1 MFGVPLSR
9 SLDLILSSSHVILG
23 SSGMN
28 SLSAFWQFRLE
39 RGFMS
44 KVCGTPWDGAKQE
57 IRSPGLAVTA
67 DYGHCFLWA
76 VKRVLNPA
84 VASQRVLPTNK
95 LVLGLLQYFRIW
107 RCLISVDK
115 LHFSLCYAGDTAL
128 VLRPA
133 VLCSTELCDIRA
145 QLCLCIHRF
154 WVFRKWF

>member
-1 MFGVPLSR
+1 MLSCLPAT
-9 SLDLILSSSHVILG
+9 SYLDLQGWTVCLLSD
-23 SSGMN
+23 SSGWKGG
-28 SLSAFWQFRLE
+28 LCQKFVEHLE
-39 RGFMS
+39 MEQNRR
-44 KVCGTPWDGAKQE
+44 
-57 IRSPGLAVTA
+57 IRSPRLAAIA

-76 VKRVLNPA
+76 VKQVLNPA
-84 VASQRVLPTNK
+84 VASQRVLPTNR

-115 LHFSLCYAGDTAL
+115 LHFSLCYAGGTAL